1 MQRFVWFVL
10 FVLQCCIHVWCL
22 LFLFCNYGLQEDI
35 LSTVRLLPSFHWT
48 RILYKIL
55 LCFFANHLG
64 LLVFIWPACY
74 APLRIRRTCRSVFN
88 QLLVSCHSFRRATL
102 EWTDLSAGISPG
114 AAESPTAC
122 PTKNTQ
128 AQSALVNQI
137 RFQSVPA
144 NWAYIIFMWEK
155 VYHAQCALGESIF
168 QCPNKLLWIL
178 VSLHNQWREPG
189 SKNAGGLNCTAK
201 HARGQLFFRPF

>member
-1 MQRFVWFVL
+1 MWQRRARCFMQRFVWFVL

-74 APLRIRRTCRSVFN
+74 ALLRIRRTCRSVFN
-88 QLLVSCHSFRRATL
+88 QLLSLAIAFAEPPWNEQTWVPVYRQGPQRVQQRAQQKTPRHKVRWLTKFVSNLCL
-102 EWTDLSAGISPG
+102 
-114 AAESPTAC
+114 
-122 PTKNTQ
+122 
-128 AQSALVNQI
+128 QI
-137 RFQSVPA
+137 ER
-144 NWAYIIFMWEK
+144 
-155 VYHAQCALGESIF
+155 
-168 QCPNKLLWIL
+168 
-178 VSLHNQWREPG
+178 
-189 SKNAGGLNCTAK
+189 T
-201 HARGQLFFRPF
+201 